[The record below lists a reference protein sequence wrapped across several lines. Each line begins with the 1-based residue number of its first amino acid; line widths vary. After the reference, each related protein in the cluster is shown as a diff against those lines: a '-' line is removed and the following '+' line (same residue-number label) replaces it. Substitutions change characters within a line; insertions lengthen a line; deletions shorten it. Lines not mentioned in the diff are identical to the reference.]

1 MTRAISQDEFIASVP
16 DVLSS
21 VSEGPFIIRRG
32 NTFIAA
38 LVSEQ
43 EFDMIRRAKGER
55 AIAAMNRMSDAIEVS
70 QLEYESTREARA
82 TRVIDAM
89 MAFRNHMQTVASPA
103 ELEDLLAQ

>member
-16 DVLSS
+16 EVLSS

-43 EFDMIRRAKGER
+43 EFEMIRRAKGER
-55 AIAAMNRMSDAIEVS
+55 AIAAMNRMSDAIE
-70 QLEYESTREARA
+70 
-82 TRVIDAM
+82 
-89 MAFRNHMQTVASPA
+89 ASGA
-103 ELEDLLAQ
+103 SEEELRELETALDRKA